1 MDSST
6 ARFVAVLAVAVVLFF
21 KKQIRKKFL
30 FFSLNTFMRKF
41 DLVFEKALAS
51 LHEREYIDSSFI
63 DNVRLLVKVLK
74 DNDYLD
80 QSKNDENIIQ
90 EVMKQTDNVKE
101 LRLDTQDKSLPAM
114 KLKLKQE
121 SDSESFSVTVIDLQD
136 PTKQK
141 EFANSMLE
149 TIFDDVIS
157 YIKTVTLEG
166 AKPESAIDEL
176 PPAQGGNAQ
185 PGADQTALPQGEQ
198 PPTAQ

>member
-1 MDSST
+1 MS
-6 ARFVAVLAVAVVLFF
+6 
-21 KKQIRKKFL
+21 
-30 FFSLNTFMRKF
+30 KF
-41 DLVFEKALAS
+41 DLIFEKALAA
-51 LHEREYIDSSFI
+51 LHEREYIDSEFV

-80 QSKNDENIIQ
+80 QSKREEDIIR
-90 EVMKQTDNVKE
+90 EVMNQQDHVKE

-149 TIFDDVIS
+149 TIFDDVIM
-157 YIKTVTLEG
+157 YIKTTSLEG
-166 AKPESAIDEL
+166 AKPEAAVEEL
-176 PPAQGGNAQ
+176 PPAEGGNAQ
-185 PGADQTALPQGEQ
+185 PGGETSALPQGESEA
-198 PPTAQ
+198 PTV

>member
-1 MDSST
+1 
-6 ARFVAVLAVAVVLFF
+6 
-21 KKQIRKKFL
+21 
-30 FFSLNTFMRKF
+30 MRKF